1 MSYNIDTYTSI
12 IRLNEDSTECEYE
25 YQIQSSF
32 YKLNEKTNTHI
43 SYIPYPDQEHNNI
56 NPEINL

>member
-1 MSYNIDTYTSI
+1 MNDT
-12 IRLNEDSTECEYE
+12 STECKYE

-43 SYIPYPDQEHNNI
+43 SYIPYPDQEHNDI